1 MSSDRSVICLLGH
14 SALDRAGYRLLIERE
29 LGLEVAVEASFAPV
43 SVWAALRA
51 KPDLVIVDADSPTPE
66 VRDAVQMIPKLCKEA
81 RILVIGAA
89 VDPTLVQTWGSC
101 PICGYV
107 VKDGGLDELR
117 AAINAVLNGNQYYSD
132 GVRGPILNARSDSNA
147 KPKLSRRE
155 TELLPLLARG
165 LTLREA
171 ASRMTISYKTADSY
185 RTSLLRKLG
194 LRDRVDLARYAIR
207 EHIVEP

>member
-1 MSSDRSVICLLGH
+1 MNSDETVICLLGQ
-14 SALDRAGYRLLIERE
+14 SALDRAGYRLLLEHE
-29 LGLEVAVEASFAPV
+29 LGLDVAAEASFAPA
-43 SVWAALRA
+43 SVCAALRA
-51 KPDLVIVDADSPTPE
+51 KPDLVVVDADAPIPE
-66 VRDAVQMIPKLCKEA
+66 IQQALKIITKLCKQS
-81 RILVIGAA
+81 RVLLIGAA
-89 VDPTLVQTWGSC
+89 TGPTLVLTWTDS

-107 VKDGGLDELR
+107 LKDGGIAELR
-117 AAINAVLNGNQYYSD
+117 TAINAVSDGDHYYSD
-132 GVRGPILNARSDSNA
+132 GVREPLLDARSNPNP

-155 TELLPLLARG
+155 AELLPLLARG

-171 ASRMTISYKTADSY
+171 AAKMTVSYKTADSY

>member
-1 MSSDRSVICLLGH
+1 MSSDHRVICLLGH
-14 SALDRAGYRLLIERE
+14 SALDRAAYRLLLEGE
-29 LGLEVAVEASFAPV
+29 LGLEVAVDASFAPV
-43 SVWAALRA
+43 AVWAALRA
-51 KPDLVIVDADSPTPE
+51 KPNLVVVDADSPTPE
-66 VRDAVQMIPKLCKEA
+66 VRDAVQMIPKLCKAA

-117 AAINAVLNGNQYYSD
+117 AAVNAVLDGHQYYSD
-132 GVRGPILNARSDSNA
+132 GVRGPILKARSDSSA

-171 ASRMTISYKTADSY
+171 ASKMTVSYKTADSY

-207 EHIVEP
+207 ERIVDP